1 VQGNQVYSPYGSS
14 RYQQGS
20 MDTTKGF
27 TGQYN
32 DAVTG
37 LDYYNAR
44 YYDPV
49 VGRFLSADKA
59 TGNMQGADP
68 YAYVGGNPETK
79 NDPTG
84 QMPCA
89 GPGRCGW
96 PPPPPSTSSS
106 GSTNTNGSGFDLSNA
121 DKAKLVAWGA
131 RFTLNLIKSQVD
143 GRLLKNSFACFVDWL
158 ACASSGIPVPDEEG
172 FLSYFIHLENDF
184 GRVNV
189 NSGLSRLGAWGKT
202 VEGLSKG
209 LGFLADAAAVAYAVV
224 DLYQQL
230 QMPSDKRNGIEIV
243 ADSAVVAGFVTSAVL
258 R

>member
-1 VQGNQVYSPYGSS
+1 MFLTDALGSVLETISATANTATVQGNQVYSPYGSS

-49 VGRFLSADKA
+49 VGRFLSVDKA

-84 QMPCA
+84 SRACDISGDCA
-89 GPGRCGW
+89 PLTSIVS
-96 PPPPPSTSSS
+96 PSSPSS
-106 GSTNTNGSGFDLSNA
+106 GPN
-121 DKAKLVAWGA
+121 
-131 RFTLNLIKSQVD
+131 
-143 GRLLKNSFACFVDWL
+143 
-158 ACASSGIPVPDEEG
+158 
-172 FLSYFIHLENDF
+172 
-184 GRVNV
+184 
-189 NSGLSRLGAWGKT
+189 
-202 VEGLSKG
+202 
-209 LGFLADAAAVAYAVV
+209 
-224 DLYQQL
+224 
-230 QMPSDKRNGIEIV
+230 
-243 ADSAVVAGFVTSAVL
+243 
-258 R
+258 